1 MKRSNDALLKRLRKQ
16 PPVSDVCMSVISN
29 AELSY
34 GIDISPRWQ
43 QDQSLLESFL
53 HCMEFLDPPEEA
65 ASHYA
70 KIRADLKVRGNIIGA
85 NALLVAAHA
94 RSLS

>member
-1 MKRSNDALLKRLRKQ
+1 MKRSNDALLKRLGK

-34 GIDISPRWQ
+34 GVDISPRRQ
-43 QDQSLLESFL
+43 QDQTALEAFL
-53 HCMEFLDPPEEA
+53 QCMEGLDFPEEA

-70 KIRADLKVRGNIIGA
+70 KIRAN
-85 NALLVAAHA
+85 
-94 RSLS
+94 